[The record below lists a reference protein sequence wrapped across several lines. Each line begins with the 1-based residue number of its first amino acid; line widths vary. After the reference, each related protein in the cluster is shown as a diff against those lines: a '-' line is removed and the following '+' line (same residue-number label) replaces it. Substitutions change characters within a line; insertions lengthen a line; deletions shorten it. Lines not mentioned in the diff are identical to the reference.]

1 MNRIAIAFSTCD
13 RTELTKRS
21 IEPLLQPD
29 KFDLWWNDGSKTD
42 EGKKFAGF
50 YANDEAIKN
59 SVYGGSGPAIVYA
72 LTKMLAE
79 NYEGTP
85 IGRQNKITG
94 EIEVIKK
101 GELIKFPKYHY
112 IGLVEN
118 DVLLDKD
125 WFEPTMQLFEIGKHI
140 GLEVGAVSARCYEDR
155 ILFQCGG
162 YAVCHNLGAGMII
175 FSRKAA
181 ELVLQHYRTVWTTEN
196 RLLFVQLSGIDIGS
210 YWAFRGNEHFL
221 VADWNFDR
229 VLAAHGL
236 ASLALT
242 PNKATMLDQD
252 IAPLGLKYADGN
264 PPDAIAW
271 DNTPAFV
278 KYRNNLALIKGGTL
292 CPGTNEP
299 FFRDEQGFTIF
310 PHQVPQIGG
319 VYSGDWRIRDF
330 LGFGPFCWKSGKPVE
345 TETAFERP
353 SLIVPLSG
361 PAALI
366 VSGGRIGGSIRVE
379 DEQSGFKAEPAL
391 PPENDGANVL
401 QIPIPSAC
409 GYRPIKLT
417 ALSEGICF
425 LGIKTLQ
432 PQPWLPHV
440 KFDYSTLPPA

>member
-13 RTELTKRS
+13 RIELTKRS
-21 IEPLLQPD
+21 VEPLRQPD
-29 KFDLWWNDGSKTD
+29 NFDTLWIDGSKTE
-42 EGKKFAGF
+42 EGKGLYLAEGIAAGIFAVHHS
-50 YANDEAIKN
+50 I
-59 SVYGGSGPAIVYA
+59 YGGSGPAIVYA
-72 LTKMLAE
+72 LTEMLAK
-79 NYEGTP
+79 GTH
-85 IGRQNKITG
+85 TA
-94 EIEVIKK
+94 
-101 GELIKFPKYHY
+101 LYDC

-125 WFEPTMQLFEIGKHI
+125 WFEPTIQLFECGRRD

-155 ILFQCGG
+155 ILIQRDG

-181 ELVLQHYRTVWTTEN
+181 ELVLQHYRTVFTTEN
-196 RLLFVQLSGIDIGS
+196 RLLFAQLSGIDIGS
-210 YWAFRGNEHFL
+210 YWAFRGESHFL

-242 PNKATMLDQD
+242 PNKVTMLDQD

-264 PPDAIAW
+264 PPAPISRSDMDMLNYAARLKQVREGIL
-271 DNTPAFV
+271 
-278 KYRNNLALIKGGTL
+278 R
-292 CPGTNEP
+292 PGVNEP
-299 FFRDEQGFTIF
+299 FFRDEQGWTIF
-310 PHQVPQIGG
+310 AHQIPQIGA

-330 LGFGPFCWKSGKPVE
+330 LGFGPFCWKAGRP
-345 TETAFERP
+345 TAAEDSPAGRGFERP
-353 SLIVPLSG
+353 SFTVPVSG

-366 VSGGRIGGSIRVE
+366 ISGGKTGGQVRVE

-391 PPENDGANVL
+391 PPENDGANIL

-417 ALSEGICF
+417 ALSEGVCF
-425 LGIKTLQ
+425 LGLKTLQ
-432 PQPWLPHV
+432 PQCWLPHV